1 LRGGRAK
8 EISFPSPCRLLHA
21 CCLII
26 VFFKLTDIACFVI
39 TGLYQDCKNGVM
51 DGACV
56 PLLIHTDKSKTKEK
70 EREERERQ
78 HSGEMIG
85 ATTTAP

>member
-1 LRGGRAK
+1 
-8 EISFPSPCRLLHA
+8 
-21 CCLII
+21 
-26 VFFKLTDIACFVI
+26 
-39 TGLYQDCKNGVM
+39 M